1 MQLTK
6 KLFKLISY
14 HIFSPVLGIILGE
27 WAVYL
32 DDAARA
38 MMRPIATRKM
48 GQRNELI
55 MRTNKTKQTNY
66 FTYKLK
72 QWIIDN

>member
-6 KLFKLISY
+6 KLFKLISD

-32 DDAARA
+32 ENAARA
-38 MMRPIATRKM
+38 MMRSIATRKM

-55 MRTNKTKQTNY
+55 M
-66 FTYKLK
+66 
-72 QWIIDN
+72 